1 MKYSILDLA
10 VPKAGFRRF
19 LSSWLLRDEEKNRTY
34 LVDVG
39 PSVTWPVVR
48 KAVDTRGGGRVDALL
63 LTHVHLDH
71 SGAAALAVRD
81 YGCSV
86 AVSAKGRRHLID
98 PEDLWKGSVDTLGET
113 ALLYGIPEPVP
124 PEAILPEGTL
134 PEGFTAIDTPGHASH
149 HQCFLCDDGGGILF
163 AGEAAGIYLEGEEPF
178 PYLRPATPPRFFP
191 EVTLA
196 SIDRLL
202 GLGAK
207 RICYAHFGA
216 AEGAGEMLTFAKEQ
230 ILFWKIVILELLR
243 QGVPPTEEDRFFREL
258 LERDPFLAAW
268 NRMEP
273 DIRKRER
280 EFIGNSIQGFLGA
293 FGPKAPGK

>member
-1 MKYSILDLA
+1 MRYAILDLKI
-10 VPKAGFRRF
+10 PKAGFHHF
-19 LSSWLLRDEEKNRTY
+19 LSSWLVRDEERNRTY

-48 KAVDTRGGGRVDALL
+48 KAVDTLGGGRVDALL

-71 SGAAALAVRD
+71 SGAAALAVKE
-81 YGCSV
+81 YGCPI

-98 PEDLWKGSVDTLGET
+98 PEDLWKGSVDTLGDT
-113 ALLYGIPEPVP
+113 ALLYGVPEPVSP
-124 PEAILPEGTL
+124 DAILPEGVL

-149 HQCFLCDDGGGILF
+149 HQSFLYDEGGGILF
-163 AGEAAGIYLEGEEPF
+163 AGEAAGIFLEGEEPF

-196 SIDRLL
+196 SIEKLL

-207 RICYAHFGA
+207 RICYSHFGA
-216 AEGAGEMLTFAKEQ
+216 AEGAREMLTFAKEQ
-230 ILFWKIVILELLR
+230 ILFWKIVTLELLHR
-243 QGVPPTEEDRFFREL
+243 GVSPMDKDLFFQEL

-268 NRMEP
+268 HQMAP
-273 DIRKRER
+273 DIQKRER

-293 FGPKAPGK
+293 FGGKQPD